1 MKFLGRSVVFYKKN
15 QKLFLYFFQAGT
27 VSSAL
32 TSSLDI
38 LPTLAMLAGVKLPVD
53 RYFDGVDM
61 ASVITGTAHSI
72 RQVHH
77 SGIPKSS
84 IVLVKAVC
92 M

>member
-1 MKFLGRSVVFYKKN
+1 MKLLGRSVVFYKKN
-15 QKLFLYFFQAGT
+15 WKLFLYFFQAGT

-61 ASVITGTAHSI
+61 TSVITGSAHSI
-72 RQVHH
+72 RQVRH
-77 SGIPKSS
+77 SGVPKSS
-84 IVLVKAVC
+84 VLVEAVC

>member
-1 MKFLGRSVVFYKKN
+1 MFYKKN
-15 QKLFLYFFQAGT
+15 WKFFLYFFQAGT

-38 LPTLAMLAGVKLPVD
+38 LPTLATLAGVKLPVD

-61 ASVITGTAHSI
+61 TSLITGTAHNI
-72 RQVHH
+72 RQVHP

-84 IVLVKAVC
+84 LHVRI
-92 M
+92 